1 MALPQ
6 SKFVYTVEQYLEFE
20 RQSEERH
27 QFIDGEIYEM
37 AGETLAHSQISFNFG
52 ANLGPQLRG
61 TPCQG
66 LSPNMK
72 IRTGPYIKGARNTKG
87 LFSYAD
93 LIVVCGQPLFHDEH
107 RDVLLN
113 PTVIVEV
120 LSPSTQSFD
129 RGDKFRR
136 YSIWNESLHDYVM
149 AWQTRP
155 RLEHYQRQPGGKWLI
170 EVIEG
175 LESTLGL
182 ESIACE
188 LRLSDLYD
196 RVEFPIEE
204 LPEEEPLVS
213 RGSPSS
219 Y

>member
-6 SKFVYTVEQYLEFE
+6 SKLICTVEQYLEFE

-37 AGETLAHSQISFNFG
+37 AGETLQHSQIGTNFIRELST
-52 ANLGPQLRG
+52 NLRG
-61 TPCQG
+61 KPCQV

-72 IRTGPYIKGARNTKG
+72 IRSGPYIKGMRNTKG

-93 LIVVCGQPLFHDEH
+93 CIVVCGQPLFHDDTK
-107 RDVLLN
+107 DVLLN

-120 LSPSTQSFD
+120 LSASTHSFD
-129 RGDKFRR
+129 RSEKFIR
-136 YSIWNESLHDYVM
+136 YRTWNESLEDYVM
-149 AWQTRP
+149 AWQTHP
-155 RLEHYQRQPGGKWLI
+155 RLEHFQRRPDGKWLMEFVDSI
-170 EVIEG
+170 
-175 LESTLGL
+175 ESTLRL
-182 ESIACE
+182 ESIDCE

-196 RVEFPIEE
+196 RVEFPED
-204 LPEEEPLVS
+204 LPEEEAQFPI
-213 RGSPSS
+213 GSPPS